1 MEQPKLKRS
10 TAALVWGIIASA
22 FLFTLASAIL
32 PVVKD
37 FFGEIY
43 REAISAGDYEAREMF
58 SMLFS
63 TLDTLIT
70 AFQSMAVINLGLI
83 VLAYFF
89 KIGCTLASIWNVLM
103 LISGAFVLVLLPFI
117 FNCIAIS
124 RAKKAH
130 VTYRAELKAFQEF
143 SAQP

>member
-22 FLFTLASAIL
+22 LLFLLASAIL
-32 PVVKD
+32 PAVKD

-58 SMLFS
+58 STLFS
-63 TLDTLIT
+63 TLDSLIS
-70 AFQSMAVINLGLI
+70 AFQTMAIINLGLI
-83 VLAYFF
+83 ILAYFC

-103 LISGAFVLVLLPFI
+103 LILGAFVLVLLPFI

-130 VTYRAELKAFQEF
+130 IKYRAELEAFQKF
-143 SAQP
+143 AA